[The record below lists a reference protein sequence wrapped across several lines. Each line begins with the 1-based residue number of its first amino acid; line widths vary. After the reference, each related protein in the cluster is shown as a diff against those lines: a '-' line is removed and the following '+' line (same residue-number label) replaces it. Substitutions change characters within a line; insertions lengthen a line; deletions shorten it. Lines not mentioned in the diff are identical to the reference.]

1 MRRRVRSSEE
11 GKKLMT
17 KLVSGRFALLGMV
30 VVFSFGCGE
39 GIEGG
44 TGSQSAA
51 LNMGECNA
59 IVATALSA
67 AQRCARGDCGAA
79 ECADVQGAFVDFF
92 VANPEC
98 AGFYDTGDVNGLPG
112 NASIH
117 PQTGA
122 LKHIGDVICDSVRD
136 CGLCPAAP
144 PTVCTATCEE
154 L

>member
-1 MRRRVRSSEE
+1 
-11 GKKLMT
+11 MT
-17 KLVSGRFALLGMV
+17 KLESGKFALLGMALALM
-30 VVFSFGCGE
+30 FSFGCGE
-39 GIEGG
+39 GIEGE

-67 AQRCARGDCGAA
+67 AQRCARGYCGPA
-79 ECADVQGAFVDFF
+79 ECADVQGAFLDFF
-92 VANPEC
+92 VINPEC

-122 LKHIGDVICDSVRD
+122 LKHVGTVICDSVRD

-144 PTVCTATCEE
+144 ADVCTTTCAAP
-154 L
+154 